1 MKKNH
6 RPEGRSLP
14 LASETKTTPENLEMK
29 LMNNLGTI
37 LTFGDRILAAGYFYD
52 PNGRSY
58 YGDVYRFTT
67 EDHTAKATSSWSA
80 FRMRPSSTTGTPWP
94 GR

>member
-1 MKKNH
+1 MKKTTAQKAATY
-6 RPEGRSLP
+6 RLPE
-14 LASETKTTPENLEMK
+14 TTTPENLEMK

-37 LTFGDRILAAGYFYD
+37 LTFGDRIIAAGYFYD
-52 PNGRSY
+52 PNGAA
-58 YGDVYRFTT
+58 TT
-67 EDHTAKATSSWSA
+67 ALCTGSPPRITPAKAKSSWSA

>member
-1 MKKNH
+1 MKKATAQKAATY
-6 RPEGRSLP
+6 RLPE
-14 LASETKTTPENLEMK
+14 TTTPENLEMK

-37 LTFGDRILAAGYFYD
+37 LTFGDHILAAGYFYD

-58 YGDVYRFTT
+58 YGAVYRFTT
-67 EDHTAKATSSWSA
+67 GITPAKATSSWPA
-80 FRMRPSSTTGTPWP
+80 FRTRPSSTTVMPLP